1 MRSLALAG
9 YGAERGSSGEYAL
22 KKIERDVAG
31 ASCGEAYHAHKQRRR
46 RAAAA
51 PRRGVSESFLSRMG
65 AEHTHVIGNIAAAV
79 GCNLIRRR
87 PRAAGGGGAARA
99 RACSAAAHASKRC
112 ASLTFKG
119 PPVPIGLCQAL
130 SYRALTLTAW
140 LFSQWFLRGSAVL
153 SAFPKQ

>member
-31 ASCGEAYHAHKQRRR
+31 ASCGEAYHAHKERRR

-79 GCNLIRRR
+79 GCNLIRRTAAAAAAAAR
-87 PRAAGGGGAARA
+87 PRAG
-99 RACSAAAHASKRC
+99 SAAAHASKRC

>member
-79 GCNLIRRR
+79 GCNLIRRT
-87 PRAAGGGGAARA
+87 AAPAAAPGGGGARA
-99 RACSAAAHASKRC
+99 RVFRRRTR
-112 ASLTFKG
+112 L
-119 PPVPIGLCQAL
+119 QAL
-130 SYRALTLTAW
+130 C
-140 LFSQWFLRGSAVL
+140 LFDL
-153 SAFPKQ
+153 